1 LHGYRLTILFFVI
14 NKVYKPNIH
23 PKFPDGGKMSQYLDK
38 MSIDVKGPSGRLTY
52 KRKGS

>member
-1 LHGYRLTILFFVI
+1 MLFFFVL

-38 MSIDVKGPSGRLTY
+38 MSIGDSIDVKGPSGRLTY